1 MKKQFNTDKF
11 MRNTMKK
18 YELSTMINN
27 LLISN
32 ELPYRLIQSENEKTY
47 MAGLVMNTKM
57 MDTRIMVIEIT
68 IPASDAYQ
76 YAIKC
81 YDVEDGDYF
90 ANDSLKTNLTTI
102 DKSVSLPDGIH
113 VDIRKDGKIVFAL
126 TRDIGMPCN
135 EEDVV
140 ADINRIADT
149 CMHNTLK
156 IIDLIIQSQYAS
168 KVCDPDLRFIH
179 DLTDTVFYST
189 ALNRNFFPSSITSP
203 IVNEIISDMNLK
215 HKMEMFRSL
224 PDDTYILPYYP
235 NDEKAKANYIFGLLK
250 TEIKLGEIAYNN
262 NIKQY
267 YTGILIGIMRRME
280 IAQQTQMD
288 LICNYINAQSV
299 ISEVKQDLLG
309 FYRFM
314 CNEEEDRAFFIFD
327 DLGLL
332 NYLSEGTGDSK
343 KHRYISTM
351 DNPFYR
357 NL

>member
-1 MKKQFNTDKF
+1 

-27 LLISN
+27 LLVSN
-32 ELPYRLIQSENEKTY
+32 ELPYRIIRSENENTY
-47 MAGLVMNTKM
+47 MAGLVMDTKM
-57 MDTRIMVIEIT
+57 KDTRIMVIEIT
-68 IPASDAYQ
+68 IPALDAYQ

-81 YDVEDGDYF
+81 YDVEDGDSL
-90 ANDSLKTNLTTI
+90 ANDSLKTYLTAI
-102 DKSVSLPDGIH
+102 DKSVSLPDGIR
-113 VDIRKDGKIVFAL
+113 VDIGKDGKIVFEI
-126 TRDIGMPCN
+126 TRDIGMPCTG
-135 EEDVV
+135 EDIA
-140 ADINRIADT
+140 ADINRIADA

-156 IIDLIIQSQYAS
+156 IIDLIIQSLYTS
-168 KVCDPDLRFIH
+168 KVCDPDLSFIR

-189 ALNRNFFPSSITSP
+189 DSNRDFFPSSITSP

-215 HKMEMFRSL
+215 HKMEVFRSL
-224 PDDTYILPYYP
+224 PDGTHISRCYP

-250 TEIKLGEIAYNN
+250 AEIILGEFAYSNG
-262 NIKQY
+262 IEPH
-267 YTGILIGIMRRME
+267 YTNILISVLRRME
-280 IAQQTQMD
+280 IAKQTQLD

-299 ISEVKQDLLG
+299 NDEVKQGLLW
-309 FYRFM
+309 FYRSM
-314 CNEEEDRAFFIFD
+314 CNEEDRAFFIFD

-343 KHRYISTM
+343 KHRYSITM